1 MDSLVFSSCRYGHK
15 LYLVIFDSLFG
26 NPDIR
31 TQPVKLISLPLIE

>member
-31 TQPVKLISLPLIE
+31 TTCQADILTID